1 MPKVK
6 TNAKGGGFFG
16 DKMNQATAAM
26 KSASDKSRDMGSK
39 MGDGYRSMSSN
50 VRDYSNRQTDKLGSM
65 GTDMAARAS
74 DKYGE
79 RSRAMVDGALG
90 KSREFGSNMRDGYRA
105 MGSNIRDFSNRQS
118 DKANAYGA
126 DLINRGM
133 NKFNDSKYNK
143 MTNDALNTGFRGLN
157 SAVGAYDKSKEQ
169 FTNAAINGNNLAN
182 KAAYSFGSK
191 VVGPTRN
198 ALSARTGGKYNQTHR
213 KRGRRNT
220 KRKHSTKRK
229 NHTNKKSYK

>member
-16 DKMNQATAAM
+16 DKMNQANATM
-26 KSASDKSRDMGSK
+26 KSASDKSREMGSK
-39 MGDGYRSMSSN
+39 MGDTL
-50 VRDYSNRQTDKLGSM
+50 NRHSDKLSAM
-65 GTDMAARAS
+65 GADMATRAS
-74 DKYGE
+74 DKYGVKGA
-79 RSRAMVDGALG
+79 AMVDGALG

-105 MGSNIRDFSNRQS
+105 MGSNMRDLSNRQS
-118 DKANAYGA
+118 DKASAYGA

-143 MTNDALNTGFRGLN
+143 MTNDALNTGVSGLN
-157 SAVGAYDKSKEQ
+157 SAVGAYDKGKEQ

-229 NHTNKKSYK
+229 NHTKKKSYK